1 MDWISPRTP
10 RKTKHKFINLKEII
24 TRNHIC
30 YALFAG
36 CNLGKKIG
44 KFGVFEIFPKTE
56 YERSL
61 LITQRDEEFVFP
73 FGRWFSKII
82 RKNYKFRELTLRRES
97 TVRTENF
104 SGESHGDREEFQLE
118 EKKR

>member
-1 MDWISPRTP
+1 MLYSQGAIWEED
-10 RKTKHKFINLKEII
+10 RKIWRLRNL
-24 TRNHIC
+24 
-30 YALFAG
+30 
-36 CNLGKKIG
+36 
-44 KFGVFEIFPKTE
+44 FPKTE

-82 RKNYKFRELTLRRES
+82 RENYKFRELTLRRES
-97 TVRTENF
+97 TMRTENF

-118 EKKR
+118 ENKR